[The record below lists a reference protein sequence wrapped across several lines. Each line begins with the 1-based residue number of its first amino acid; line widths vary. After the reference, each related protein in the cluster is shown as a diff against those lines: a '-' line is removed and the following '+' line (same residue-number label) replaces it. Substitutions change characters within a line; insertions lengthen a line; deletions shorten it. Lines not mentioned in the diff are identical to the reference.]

1 MTFKE
6 LRLLSG
12 MNMTE
17 FGQYFG
23 FPYRTMQHW
32 EAGTRKCPPY
42 LLKLIEYKLRKEGF
56 IE

>member
-6 LRLLSG
+6 LRTLSG
-12 MNMTE
+12 MNMAD
-17 FGQYFG
+17 FGRYFG

-32 EAGTRKCPPY
+32 ESGSRACPNY
-42 LLKLIEYKLRKEGF
+42 LLMLIEYKLRKEGF

>member
-6 LRLLSG
+6 LRVLSG
-12 MNMTE
+12 MNMTA

-32 EAGTRKCPPY
+32 ESGTRNCPVY
-42 LLKLIEYKLRKEGF
+42 LLSLIEYKLRKEGF
-56 IE
+56 IQ